1 MYIGILVRLDLGKF
15 DLLIRVCQTR
25 TIYAWDNQVNTIQI
39 SAFRSITPVE
49 KREGVRPCNNKII
62 RY

>member
-25 TIYAWDNQVNTIQI
+25 TIYAWDIQVNTIQ
-39 SAFRSITPVE
+39 SVLL
-49 KREGVRPCNNKII
+49 GQ
-62 RY
+62 